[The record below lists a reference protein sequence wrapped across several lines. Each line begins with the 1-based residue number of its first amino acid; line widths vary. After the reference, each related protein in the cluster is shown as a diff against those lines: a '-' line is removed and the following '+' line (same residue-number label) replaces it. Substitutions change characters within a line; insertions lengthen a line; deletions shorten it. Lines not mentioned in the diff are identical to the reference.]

1 MKHLSATFFAAALLL
16 GAADVLF
23 AQEASARAQ
32 ICAAC
37 HGENGNSNTPLVPSL
52 AGQPAFFLTTQL
64 VLMREQVRPVAAM
77 DGLLTGLD
85 DAALVGLAEYFSKM
99 PARKTDETKD
109 SERMARGKSLSDGMR
124 CASCHGASLA
134 GQEQMPRL
142 AGQRIDYMVAA
153 MKSFRDSTRP
163 GADPLM
169 ANVVAGISDSDLQ
182 ALAEYVSGK

>member
-1 MKHLSATFFAAALLL
+1 LKKLGVTLLTAALLV
-16 GAADVLF
+16 GAADDLY
-23 AQEASARAQ
+23 AQDTAARAQ
-32 ICAAC
+32 VCASC
-37 HGENGNSNTPLVPSL
+37 HGEDGNSNTPLIPSL
-52 AGQPAFFLTTQL
+52 AGQPEFFLTTQL

-85 DAALVGLAEYFSKM
+85 DSVLVALAEHFSKM
-99 PARKTDETKD
+99 PAKKTDEVKD
-109 SERMARGKSLSDGMR
+109 SDRMARGKALSDGMR
-124 CASCHGASLA
+124 CTSCHGANLN

-142 AGQRIDYMVAA
+142 AGQRVDYMVAA

-169 ANVVAGISDSDLQ
+169 ANVVAGISDGDLH

>member
-1 MKHLSATFFAAALLL
+1 VKTLGVIFLAAALLT
-16 GAADVLF
+16 GAADIVS
-23 AQEASARAQ
+23 AQDAAARAQ

-37 HGENGNSNTPLVPSL
+37 HGEDGNSNTPLVPSL

-77 DGLLTGLD
+77 EGLLNGLD
-85 DAALVGLAEYFSKM
+85 DSVLVGLAEHFAKM
-99 PARKTDETKD
+99 PVKNTDETRNA
-109 SERMARGKSLSDGMR
+109 ERVARGKALSDGMR
-124 CASCHGASLA
+124 CTSCHGANLN

-142 AGQRIDYMVAA
+142 TGQRIDYMVAA
-153 MKSFRDSTRP
+153 MKSVRDSTRP

-169 ANVVAGISDSDLQ
+169 ANVVAGVSDADLQ

>member
-1 MKHLSATFFAAALLL
+1 VKNLGVMLLAVALSIGAAADLY
-16 GAADVLF
+16 AQDVT
-23 AQEASARAQ
+23 ARVQVCAS
-32 ICAAC
+32 C
-37 HGENGNSNTPLVPSL
+37 HGESGNSNTPLIPSL
-52 AGQPAFFLTTQL
+52 AGQPEFFLTTQL

-85 DAALVGLAEYFSKM
+85 DAVLVSLAEYFAKM
-99 PARKTDETKD
+99 PAKKSDEVKD
-109 SERMARGKSLSDGMR
+109 SERMARGKALSDSMR
-124 CASCHGASLA
+124 CTSCHGANLS

-142 AGQRIDYMVAA
+142 AGQRVDYMVAA

-169 ANVVAGISDSDLQ
+169 ANVVAGVSDADLQ